1 MRTFL
6 ILASLAA
13 AAASP
18 ATAATRNFGVSSF
31 DKIRVE
37 GPYRIKLTV
46 GVPVSAKA
54 IGGSSAALD
63 RVSIETQGSTLIVH
77 PNHSSWGGYPGGDFG
92 PIQIGLGTHD
102 LVSAWLNGSGA
113 LDINTVRG
121 LSFDL
126 SVQGSGMATIAR
138 VDVDQLNISIGGTAN
153 ASLAGRAAKTTAVI
167 RGVSSLDAT
176 ALTSKDATFG
186 ADGAATIKAIV
197 TNSAKIDGSGPGT
210 ITLTGRPACT
220 VRLSGSTSVSGCRS
234 TQ

>member
-13 AAASP
+13 AASP
-18 ATAATRNFGVSSF
+18 ASAATRNFGVSSF

-54 IGGSSAALD
+54 TGSSTAALD

-77 PNHSSWGGYPGGDFG
+77 PNRSTWGGYPGGDPG
-92 PIQIGLGTHD
+92 PIAIEIGTHD

-113 LDINTVRG
+113 LDINKVKG
-121 LSFDL
+121 LTFDL
-126 SVQGSGMATIAR
+126 SVQGSGSTTIAQ
-138 VDVDQLNISIGGTAN
+138 VDVDQLNVSIGGTAN
-153 ASLAGRAAKTTAVI
+153 ASLAGRAAKITAVI
-167 RGVSSLDAT
+167 RGMSSLDAT

-186 ADGAATIKAIV
+186 AEGAATIKAVV

-210 ITLTGRPACT
+210 IVLTGRPACT
-220 VRLSGSTSVSGCRS
+220 VRVSGSTSVSGCKS
-234 TQ
+234 SQ